1 MAQQNLNERARH
13 ANQRLHELCFEL
25 RGIAIAAR
33 NALDFD
39 TAQEFAAAVDAVIA
53 AQASLGACELVV
65 DAARDE
71 KDQSFAGK

>member
-25 RGIAIAAR
+25 GGLALAAK

-39 TAQEFAAAVDAVIA
+39 TAEQFAAAVNAVIA
-53 AQASLGACELVV
+53 AQVGLGACELVV